1 LFNINLERKIKKS
14 KAKVCLFVGVS
25 TTIFTKIMSLKSA
38 KDVWDYL
45 KDKYVGDERIHDMQ
59 MLNLIREIELQRM
72 KEFKTIKEYSNKLL
86 AIANK
91 VKLLG
96 TTSTDSKIVEK
107 ILVPERYE
115 ESITT
120 LENIKDL
127 FKITMTE
134 LLNVLNVLQA

>member
-1 LFNINLERKIKKS
+1 
-14 KAKVCLFVGVS
+14 
-25 TTIFTKIMSLKSA
+25 
-38 KDVWDYL
+38 
-45 KDKYVGDERIHDMQ
+45 MQ
-59 MLNLIREIELQRM
+59 MLNLIREFELQRM
-72 KEFKTIKEYSNKLL
+72 KESETIKEYSNKLL
-86 AIANK
+86 AIVNK

-96 TTSTDSKIVEK
+96 TTSIDSKIVEK
-107 ILVPERYE
+107 ILVLVPERYE

>member
-1 LFNINLERKIKKS
+1 
-14 KAKVCLFVGVS
+14 VCLFVGVS

>member
-1 LFNINLERKIKKS
+1 
-14 KAKVCLFVGVS
+14 
-25 TTIFTKIMSLKSA
+25 
-38 KDVWDYL
+38 
-45 KDKYVGDERIHDMQ
+45 MQ